1 MNDTPHQ
8 HAHYY
13 DRSPAT
19 PRDEHEF
26 TLATPRGP
34 LTMRTAGGVFSS
46 RDLDKGT
53 AVLLSTLADHP
64 ELWPATDSQ
73 VCDLGC
79 GAGPI
84 ALWLATVTPD
94 CRVDAVD
101 VNERAVA
108 ICAANAARL
117 GLSNIQATTPEA
129 VPPERRYDLI
139 VSNPPI
145 RIGKSALHDLLSTW
159 LSRLTDT
166 GSAILVVSKNLG
178 SDSLAQWM
186 MTNSYEVTKLS
197 SKKGFRVLRVA
208 RQHPC

>member
-1 MNDTPHQ
+1 MNDTPQQ

-13 DRSPAT
+13 DRSPAS

-26 TLATPRGP
+26 TLDTPRGP
-34 LTMRTAGGVFSS
+34 LTMRAAGGVFSS

-64 ELWPATDSQ
+64 HLWPTDGSR

-84 ALWLATVTPD
+84 ALWLATVSAN
-94 CRVDAVD
+94 CSIDAVD

-117 GLSNIQATTPEA
+117 GLSHIQATTPET
-129 VPPERRYDLI
+129 VPTDRRYDLI

-145 RIGKSALHDLLSTW
+145 RIGKDALHDLLSTW

-166 GSAILVVSKNLG
+166 GLAILVVSKNLG
-178 SDSLAQWM
+178 SDSLARWLM
-186 MTNSYEVTKLS
+186 NNSYEVTKLA
-197 SKKGFRVLRVA
+197 SKKGFRVLQVA
-208 RQHPC
+208 RAHQN